1 MKKWHGLIDKLFI
14 GRLYHRLE
22 LSSQIK
28 VMRSRDELFHFFHI
42 PSVFILQV
50 QSRLKVTVL
59 ESPPFN
65 QFSVIFKNAVLF
77 RTKDITRG
85 VSPDFRALVVSSYFT
100 VMLSVPEDKYYCN
113 CKITITAN
121 AA

>member
-14 GRLYHRLE
+14 DRLYHRLE

-28 VMRSRDELFHFFHI
+28 VVRSRDELFHFFHI

-65 QFSVIFKNAVLF
+65 QFGVIFKTCCSF
-77 RTKDITRG
+77 
-85 VSPDFRALVVSSYFT
+85 PDQR
-100 VMLSVPEDKYYCN
+100 YY
-113 CKITITAN
+113 
-121 AA
+121 